1 MQLCTFNANVRMCF
15 IVSSWK
21 QETKQSC
28 DNNSAVNISL
38 RLIDAKNTC
47 SYIEKL
53 MSDNVELGT

>member
-1 MQLCTFNANVRMCF
+1 MYF

-28 DNNSAVNISL
+28 DNNSGVNISL

-53 MSDNVELGT
+53 MSDNVEFGM